1 MLVALAS
8 KREASSNAA
17 RRCFPVRQGTA
28 MSVQEALLAL
38 AEPPPEPFRQVG
50 LGHDDFVR
58 WDAWNAKRIEALK
71 VAGRL

>member
-1 MLVALAS
+1 
-8 KREASSNAA
+8 
-17 RRCFPVRQGTA
+17 

-38 AEPPPEPFRQVG
+38 AEPPPEPFRQVR